1 VLLFN
6 LLIMKKQSLQ
16 KGFTL
21 IELLVVVAIIGLLA
35 ATILASLGTARARAR
50 SARVQ
55 SEVSSMRAAAEL
67 VFASSGSY
75 ANVFT
80 DTTSGMDKLV
90 SDAIGSNT
98 LNDGQSNAAETDGS
112 SWAFAVVL
120 PDGSGNYC
128 ADSNG
133 FSGRATLAIGTGPY
147 ACTQ

>member
-1 VLLFN
+1 
-6 LLIMKKQSLQ
+6 MKKQNLK

-67 VFASSGSY
+67 VFAGQGSY
-75 ANVFT
+75 NDVFINT
-80 DTTSGMDKLV
+80 DSGMANLV
-90 SDAIGSNT
+90 EDASDNNVVSIAEE
-98 LNDGQSNAAETDGS
+98 NDV
-112 SWAFAVVL
+112 SWAFNVEL
-120 PDGSGNYC
+120 PDGSGFYC

-133 FSGRATLAIGTGPY
+133 FAGRSEDALGGDALDGWVCVPEIV
-147 ACTQ
+147 Q

>member
-1 VLLFN
+1 
-6 LLIMKKQSLQ
+6 MKKQNLN

-35 ATILASLGTARARAR
+35 ATILASLGTARSRAR

-67 VFASSGSY
+67 VFSSTGSY
-75 ANVFT
+75 TDVFINT
-80 DTTSGMDKLV
+80 DAGMDKLV
-90 SDAIGSNT
+90 ADAIGSGT
-98 LNDGQSNAAETDGS
+98 LNDGTTNVAETDGS

-133 FSGRATLAIGTGPY
+133 FSGRSSSTLNSIGNGPY
-147 ACTQ
+147 ACTPQ